1 MTRLFSITVHNPDHS
16 EGDERS
22 VTLGISSKRR
32 LLAVSHTKRGNA
44 IRIISARSAT
54 NPERQLYEET

>member
-54 NPERQLYEET
+54 NP